1 MEDLEVQAAESRTGR
16 ARRSMRETLRAL
28 ANDPS
33 LPEATKLR
41 IIIHLTALTCAI
53 IVVQPLP
60 FTELFILSPVQ
71 VVMVIVMSR
80 VMGRPQ
86 RQRIRALVISVVA
99 VAVWGLLAQQVVL
112 GLYRS
117 AIPLLGGFTTVPLVY
132 AATFALGYVAKAI
145 LDARRRDQQVSR
157 VEARAFAKQAAA
169 EAKQGQR
176 GWSLSA
182 ISAKFQ
188 EWRERASSYSEYVA
202 LDVELDEKIRELE
215 AVQPGDDA
223 LRRRVSELENE
234 LALSIPDHEVAEVV
248 DENLALR
255 RELEATRNKL
265 EEVRRIEADLDRS
278 REQRKKVLSD
288 RFRKC
293 YPGLRIED
301 PVFKR
306 LAALPHDRVHA
317 VERQLGL
324 LQHDPAAANFR
335 CRIDASVAEE
345 LGFGTDGRL
354 YVVREGGTI
363 SIVRVS
369 DKGSQEKDLAWLRR
383 NHPLRS

>member
-1 MEDLEVQAAESRTGR
+1 MRGSTDSQCRPLPRAGRQRRLEI
-16 ARRSMRETLRAL
+16 
-28 ANDPS
+28 
-33 LPEATKLR
+33 EAT
-41 IIIHLTALTCAI
+41 
-53 IVVQPLP
+53 
-60 FTELFILSPVQ
+60 
-71 VVMVIVMSR
+71 
-80 VMGRPQ
+80 
-86 RQRIRALVISVVA
+86 
-99 VAVWGLLAQQVVL
+99 VL
-112 GLYRS
+112 GRGDQGAGFGIPFRIAGACSVGRS
-117 AIPLLGGFTTVPLVY
+117 RG
-132 AATFALGYVAKAI
+132 
-145 LDARRRDQQVSR
+145 S
-157 VEARAFAKQAAA
+157 QAAA

-176 GWSLSA
+176 NWSLGA
-182 ISAKFQ
+182 ISAKLQ

-265 EEVRRIEADLDRS
+265 EEVRRIETDLDRS

-354 YVVREGGTI
+354 YVVREGGAIT
-363 SIVRVS
+363 IVRVS
-369 DKGSQEKDLAWLRR
+369 HKGSQEKDLAWLRR
-383 NHPLRS
+383 NHPVRS

>member
-1 MEDLEVQAAESRTGR
+1 MLEDLEVQAAESRTGR

-28 ANDPS
+28 ADDPS

-117 AIPLLGGFTTVPLVY
+117 AIPLLGGFTPVPLVY

-157 VEARAFAKQAAA
+157 VEIRGFAKQATA

-176 GWSLSA
+176 GWSLGA
-182 ISAKFQ
+182 ISAAAPAQ
-188 EWRERASSYSEYVA
+188 ANNQDQVA
-202 LDVELDEKIRELE
+202 QRRPPKPKPAAEPPIITS
-215 AVQPGDDA
+215 A
-223 LRRRVSELENE
+223 L
-234 LALSIPDHEVAEVV
+234 
-248 DENLALR
+248 
-255 RELEATRNKL
+255 
-265 EEVRRIEADLDRS
+265 
-278 REQRKKVLSD
+278 
-288 RFRKC
+288 
-293 YPGLRIED
+293 
-301 PVFKR
+301 
-306 LAALPHDRVHA
+306 
-317 VERQLGL
+317 LGL
-324 LQHDPAAANFR
+324 LL
-335 CRIDASVAEE
+335 S
-345 LGFGTDGRL
+345 G
-354 YVVREGGTI
+354 VVIFAGLMP
-363 SIVRVS
+363 V
-369 DKGSQEKDLAWLRR
+369 K
-383 NHPLRS
+383 RSNQD

>member
-1 MEDLEVQAAESRTGR
+1 M
-16 ARRSMRETLRAL
+16 
-28 ANDPS
+28 
-33 LPEATKLR
+33 
-41 IIIHLTALTCAI
+41 
-53 IVVQPLP
+53 
-60 FTELFILSPVQ
+60 
-71 VVMVIVMSR
+71 
-80 VMGRPQ
+80 
-86 RQRIRALVISVVA
+86 
-99 VAVWGLLAQQVVL
+99 
-112 GLYRS
+112 
-117 AIPLLGGFTTVPLVY
+117 
-132 AATFALGYVAKAI
+132 
-145 LDARRRDQQVSR
+145 
-157 VEARAFAKQAAA
+157 
-169 EAKQGQR
+169 
-176 GWSLSA
+176 
-182 ISAKFQ
+182 
-188 EWRERASSYSEYVA
+188 
-202 LDVELDEKIRELE
+202 
-215 AVQPGDDA
+215 QPGDDA

-234 LALSIPDHEVAEVV
+234 LALSVPDHEVAEVV
-248 DENLALR
+248 DENLELR

-265 EEVRRIEADLDRS
+265 EGVRRIEADLDRS

-324 LQHDPAAANFR
+324 LQHDPAGANFR

-383 NHPLRS
+383 NHPVRS